1 MSEKVFRISA
11 SLDRLTTNLFRN
23 VEVIFIFPLAFK
35 EVEKRKETTFFFLIV
50 YMSQHSD
57 DSAFMF
63 IFVFIVQFL
72 VVQCSQGVCVQ

>member
-23 VEVIFIFPLAFK
+23 VEVIFIFPFALK
-35 EVEKRKETTFFFLIV
+35 EVEKRKETTFFLLTV
-50 YMSQHSD
+50 CMSQHSD